1 MLEENG
7 ICCYGHCELF
17 IHYKDCNL
25 KIWRMNTALDMKF
38 VRSLHFPTIIPNNFL
53 YLEICEIDDEYIAV
67 FILAIAAPNSRGR
80 REETE
85 RWCTVYFV
93 STETLQLERSLSVNC
108 KFNPRPRYERAV
120 LVIPLTDSIR

>member
-38 VRSLHFPTIIPNNFL
+38 VRSLHVPANIPYELLKWKNV
-53 YLEICEIDDEYIAV
+53 EMDDEYIAV
-67 FILAIAAPNSRGR
+67 LIHAAHR
-80 REETE
+80 REERRPE
-85 RWCTVYFV
+85 GGLWHTVYLV
-93 STETLQLERSLSVNC
+93 STRTLQIERSLCVAR
-108 KFNPRPRYERAV
+108 KFEYIPQYERGF
-120 LVIPLTDSIR
+120 LILRSNDSIR